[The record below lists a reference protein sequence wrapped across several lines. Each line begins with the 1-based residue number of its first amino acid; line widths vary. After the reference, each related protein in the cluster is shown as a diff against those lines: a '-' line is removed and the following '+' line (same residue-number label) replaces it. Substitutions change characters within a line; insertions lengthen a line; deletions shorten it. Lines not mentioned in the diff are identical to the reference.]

1 MTTQMYKEAS
11 ETPELVA
18 TQLQENQQLIKQI
31 CERLQQQPPAFA
43 VTIGRGSSDHAC
55 TYAKYLLEIYHGLT
69 TASAAPSVLTMYGS
83 KLNTKNA
90 LVIGISQS
98 GKSPDICDVMIT
110 SRRKG
115 AITIAITNQL
125 SSPLA
130 KAAEYVIPIL
140 AGPEKAVAATKSY
153 IMSLTALLQLNAH
166 WSAAPKLLRAL
177 DNLPEKLN
185 QALTMDWDPA
195 IEYFQTT
202 EDTLVLARGF
212 GFPIAQEAALKFK
225 ETSVIHAEAFSGAEV
240 MHGPFT
246 LIRKDHPYLMFM
258 QKDNSLE
265 GMLRLATKI
274 KALGG
279 KPIIATTVDNQTIN
293 ETAEMLLP
301 LPKSLHS
308 VCDPL
313 LTIQAFYP
321 FIAKLA
327 VTRNYNPDQPHNL
340 NKITETT

>member
-1 MTTQMYKEAS
+1 MEQEAS

-18 TQLQENQQLIKQI
+18 KQLQENKQI
-31 CERLQQQPPAFA
+31 IKRICKRLQQQPPLFA

-55 TYAKYLLEIYHGLT
+55 TYAKYLFEIYHGIA

-83 KLNTKNA
+83 KLKTKDA

-98 GKSPDICDVMIT
+98 GKSPDICDVMHT
-110 SRRKG
+110 SRKNG
-115 AITIAITNQL
+115 AITIAITNNTD
-125 SSPLA
+125 SPLA
-130 KAAEYVIPIL
+130 KVAEYVIPIG

-153 IMSLTALLQLNAH
+153 IMSLTALLQLNAYC
-166 WSAAPKLLRAL
+166 STAPKLLKAL
-177 DNLPEKLN
+177 DELPEKLH
-185 QALTMDWDPA
+185 QALTMDWNPA
-195 IEYFQTT
+195 IEYFQNITA
-202 EDTLVLARGF
+202 TLVLARGF

-225 ETSVIHAEAFSGAEV
+225 ETAVIHAESFSGAEV

-246 LIRKDHPYLMFM
+246 LIKKDHPYLMFM

-279 KPIIATTVDNQTIN
+279 KPIIATTANNQTIN
-293 ETAEMLLP
+293 ETAELLLP
-301 LPKSLHS
+301 MPQSLHS
-308 VCDPL
+308 VCDPI

-321 FIAKLA
+321 FIANLA
-327 VTRNYNPDQPHNL
+327 VSRNYNPDQPDNL

>member
-1 MTTQMYKEAS
+1 MTTLMEQEAAAA
-11 ETPELVA
+11 PELVA
-18 TQLQENQQLIKQI
+18 KQLQENQQIMKDI
-31 CERLQQQPPAFA
+31 CKRLAKQPPLFA

-55 TYAKYLLEIYHGLT
+55 TYAKYLFEIYHGIT

-83 KLNTKNA
+83 KLNTKDA

-98 GKSPDICDVMIT
+98 GKSPDICDVMHT
-110 SRRKG
+110 SRKNG
-115 AITIAITNQL
+115 AITIAITNYPE
-125 SSPLA
+125 SPLG
-130 KAAEYVIPIL
+130 KVAEYVIPIH
-140 AGPEKAVAATKSY
+140 AGPEQAVAATKSY

-166 WSAAPKLLRAL
+166 WSAAPKLLTAI
-177 DNLPEKLN
+177 DALPEKLN
-185 QALTMDWDPA
+185 QALAMDWSPA
-195 IEYFQTT
+195 IEYFQNTT
-202 EDTLVLARGF
+202 ATLVLARGF

-225 ETSVIHAEAFSGAEV
+225 ETAVIHAESFSGAEV

-274 KALGG
+274 KSLGG
-279 KPIIATTVDNQTIN
+279 KPIIATTANNQTIN
-293 ETAEMLLP
+293 ETAELLLP
-301 LPKSLHS
+301 MPQSLHS

-321 FIAKLA
+321 FIAQLA
-327 VTRNYNPDQPHNL
+327 VSRNYNPDQPDNL